1 MARDRTEK
9 GKIDFTKLR
18 QTSFLDAD
26 LPPRG
31 IVNPAPHLP
40 RDRSRGFSAKG
51 LQTYPLAFREYGIR
65 ARRLKRWHH
74 ALPWITA
81 RLAFFGS

>member
-40 RDRSRGFSAKG
+40 RDRPRGLSAKG
-51 LQTYPLAFREYGIR
+51 LQTYLWPSES
-65 ARRLKRWHH
+65 
-74 ALPWITA
+74 T
-81 RLAFFGS
+81 GSGRVV